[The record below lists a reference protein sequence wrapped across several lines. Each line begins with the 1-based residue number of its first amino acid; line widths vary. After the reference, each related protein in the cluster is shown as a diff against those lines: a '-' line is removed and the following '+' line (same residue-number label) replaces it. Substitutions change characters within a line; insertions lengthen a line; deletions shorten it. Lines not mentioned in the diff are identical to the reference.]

1 MKWNIAVWLISFLK
15 DIQDEV
21 IIKKVI
27 SNIKK
32 NKCFHRKDKTNNKK
46 DIFFYLITE
55 GGKVNKN
62 RKIIYPSK
70 KNGK

>member
-1 MKWNIAVWLISFLK
+1 MEHSSIGYIPAFLK

-32 NKCFHRKDKTNNKK
+32 NKRFHKKDKANNKK
-46 DIFFYLITE
+46 DI
-55 GGKVNKN
+55 
-62 RKIIYPSK
+62 
-70 KNGK
+70 